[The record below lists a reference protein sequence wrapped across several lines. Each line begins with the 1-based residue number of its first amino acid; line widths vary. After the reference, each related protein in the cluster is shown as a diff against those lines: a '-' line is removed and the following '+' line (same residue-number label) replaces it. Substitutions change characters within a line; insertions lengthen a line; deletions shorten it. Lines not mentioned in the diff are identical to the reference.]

1 MKRNSSMIL
10 ALTLGVVLFVAGS
23 LIAGSGCPSQAAA
36 KACDT
41 KTATAQKITAKEGE
55 EIVVLNVSKVTC
67 GGCVKHVTQT
77 LTAIDG
83 VSDVLVSLEDGT
95 ATIAYAKAKVKPE
108 MLTAAVIKAGYPT
121 TVAGADNEKAQSCDP
136 KACKAKG
143 CDPTAC
149 GLKTKSGDSGK

>member
-1 MKRNSSMIL
+1 MKRNSLMIV
-10 ALTLGVVLFVAGS
+10 ALTLGVVLFVAGGVM
-23 LIAGSGCPSQAAA
+23 AGAGCASKAAA
-36 KACDT
+36 KACGS
-41 KTATAQKITAKEGE
+41 KIETAQKISAKEGE

-77 LTAIDG
+77 LTEIEG
-83 VSDVLVSLEDGT
+83 VGDVFVNLDDGT

-121 TVAGADNEKAQSCDP
+121 TVANADTKLAKDCDP
-136 KACKAKG
+136 KG

-149 GLKTKSGDSGK
+149 GMKKKSGDSGK